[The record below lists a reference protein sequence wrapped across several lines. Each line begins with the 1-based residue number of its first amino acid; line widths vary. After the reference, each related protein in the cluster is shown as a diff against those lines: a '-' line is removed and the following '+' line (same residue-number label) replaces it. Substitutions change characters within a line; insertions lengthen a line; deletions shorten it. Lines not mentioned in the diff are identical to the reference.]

1 MTMIMEEF
9 STITLKGQTTVPKA
23 VRKALGVDFG
33 GRIAFRIDD
42 GNVTVVRAD
51 LEEDKSISAFLNF
64 LADDIIRRPETIKA
78 LSPELVARITM
89 LIGTDF
95 QNLNEEIVGNVTL

>member
-33 GRIAFRIDD
+33 GRIVFRIDD

-51 LEEDKSISAFLNF
+51 IEEDKSIFAFLNF